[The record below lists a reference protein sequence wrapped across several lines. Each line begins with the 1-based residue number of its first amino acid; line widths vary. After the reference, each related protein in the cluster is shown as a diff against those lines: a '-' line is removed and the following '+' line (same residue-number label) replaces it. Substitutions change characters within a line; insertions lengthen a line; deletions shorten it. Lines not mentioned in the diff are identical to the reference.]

1 MPVVKCEFHTF
12 IYIVMFRKECQIP
25 LCSKCSI
32 RKKHHGHTFEVLE
45 EIYAEKYA
53 LQQTEFSKIQKY
65 FLPITE
71 ELTKNIDKDATEIK
85 KVIPID
91 LLII

>member
-1 MPVVKCEFHTF
+1 MKEHKGHEFDD
-12 IYIVMFRKECQIP
+12 
-25 LCSKCSI
+25 
-32 RKKHHGHTFEVLE
+32 LE

-65 FLPITE
+65 FLPTTE
-71 ELTKNIDKDATEIK
+71 ELKKNIDEDATEIK

>member
-1 MPVVKCEFHTF
+1 
-12 IYIVMFRKECQIP
+12 MFCKECQIP
-25 LCSKCSI
+25 LCSKCSA

-65 FLPITE
+65 FIPITE
-71 ELTKNIDKDATEIK
+71 ELTKNID
-85 KVIPID
+85 
-91 LLII
+91 